1 MIEFFQTR
9 VSTHLTIASDG
20 LAQTSVRQNDDM
32 RRITAW
38 VAIVAVPTAVTG
50 FFGQNVPYP
59 GFGEQGGFI
68 ASCVLMLA
76 IATGLFVFFRRR
88 QWL

>member
-1 MIEFFQTR
+1 
-9 VSTHLTIASDG
+9 
-20 LAQTSVRQNDDM
+20 M

-59 GFGEQGGFI
+59 GFGETSGFI
-68 ASCVLMLA
+68 ASVLIMIVLA
-76 IATGLFVFFRRR
+76 AVLYIIFKRKE
-88 QWL
+88 WL

>member
-1 MIEFFQTR
+1 
-9 VSTHLTIASDG
+9 
-20 LAQTSVRQNDDM
+20 M

-59 GFGEQGGFI
+59 GFGESSGFI
-68 ASCVLMLA
+68 ASVTIMLV
-76 IATGLFVFFRRR
+76 IAGTLFLVFKHKN
-88 QWL
+88 WL

>member
-1 MIEFFQTR
+1 
-9 VSTHLTIASDG
+9 
-20 LAQTSVRQNDDM
+20 M

-59 GFGEQGGFI
+59 GFGENSGFI
-68 ASCVLMLA
+68 ASIAIMLI
-76 IATGLFVFFRRR
+76 IAATLFLVFKRKN
-88 QWL
+88 WL

>member
-1 MIEFFQTR
+1 
-9 VSTHLTIASDG
+9 
-20 LAQTSVRQNDDM
+20 M

-59 GFGEQGGFI
+59 GFDTTSGFV
-68 ASCVLMLA
+68 ASTMIIITFASL
-76 IATGLFVFFRRR
+76 LFIIFKRKG
-88 QWL
+88 WL